1 MADDDNL
8 IPEPVDNDDADET
21 TTTDDTADGATE
33 TDADDNA
40 GGGGTDD
47 ADSGEGDDAAT
58 KPDTIDWKAMAR
70 KWEKRAKENAKQ
82 AAANA
87 EAKKRLDEAAE
98 TDKTEV
104 DRLRESIEALQTENA
119 SNKLKALRA
128 DVSSRTGVP
137 VELLTATTEDELNDQ
152 AEAISA
158 FVAANTPATKP
169 KPSTNGTKPKEKLRS
184 GAQGGKPEM
193 SREEIMAAVLGKGR
207 KRATAK

>member
-1 MADDDNL
+1 MADDDTQ
-8 IPEPVDNDDADET
+8 IPEPVDNDDAEDT
-21 TTTDDTADGATE
+21 TTSDEVSDAAATE
-33 TDADDNA
+33 TDANDDA
-40 GGGGTDD
+40 QGGGSDDD
-47 ADSGEGDDAAT
+47 AAGEGDDAAT

-104 DRLRESIEALQTENA
+104 DRLREAIESLQTENA
-119 SNKLKALRA
+119 TNKLKALRA

-137 VELLTATTEDELNDQ
+137 VELLTATTEEDLNDQ

-158 FVAANTPATKP
+158 FVAANAPAKP

-193 SREEIMAAVLGKGR
+193 SREEVMAAVLGKGR

>member
-1 MADDDNL
+1 MADDDTI

-21 TTTDDTADGATE
+21 TTTDDAAATE
-33 TDADDNA
+33 TDADDDA
-40 GGGGTDD
+40 QGGGSDD
-47 ADSGEGDDAAT
+47 ADAGEGDDAAA
-58 KPDTIDWKAMAR
+58 KPDIDWKAMAR
-70 KWEKRAKENAKQ
+70 KWEKRAKENAKK
-82 AAANA
+82 AEANA
-87 EAKKRLDEAAE
+87 EAKKRIDEAAE

-119 SNKLKALRA
+119 ANKLKALRA

-137 VELLTATTEDELNDQ
+137 VELLTATTEEELNDQ

-158 FVAANTPATKP
+158 FVTANAPAKPTTK
-169 KPSTNGTKPKEKLRS
+169 STNGTKPKEKLRS

-193 SREEIMAAVLGKGR
+193 SREEVMAAVLGKGR